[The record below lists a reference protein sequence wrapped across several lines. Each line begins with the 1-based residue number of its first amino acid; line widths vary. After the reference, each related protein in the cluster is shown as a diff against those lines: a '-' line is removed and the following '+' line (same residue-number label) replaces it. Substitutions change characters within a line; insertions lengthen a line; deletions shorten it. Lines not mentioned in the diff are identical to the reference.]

1 MSDKVRIYQ
10 LARDLGV
17 ENNELLAALD
27 DMGVEYKSVSST
39 IDAET
44 ADTVKQLLQPSE
56 APKKKPAAKDTA
68 AKDTAAKDAGA
79 KDAGAKPA
87 ETQAKAD
94 GAGAAAKGADKA
106 GAKAAP
112 KKADAAVAEL
122 PLRAPVVTV
131 MGHVDHGKT
140 SLLDA
145 IRKTH
150 VADREAGGITQHIG
164 AYQAETPSGIVTFL
178 DTPGH
183 EAFTTIRQRGANAT
197 DIAVIVVAADDSV
210 MPQTREAIAHAKA
223 ADVPIVVAI
232 NKVDLPQANPDK
244 VKQDLMQVGLVPEDY
259 GGDTIV
265 VELSAK
271 TGQGV
276 DDLLEMLSLVAE
288 VEDLR
293 ADPDAPVKGIVIES
307 VLDKRAGVLATVLVQ
322 EGTLRVADYI
332 VSGEVWAKVRR
343 LTDHTGAN
351 LAEAGPSTPVQVLGF
366 SDQPVAGTVV
376 EGVESEAEAKRITA
390 ERRQAREEASR
401 QEIGKK
407 GVTLADLFGKPKKK
421 TIHLLLR
428 ADTQGSLEA
437 IKGVL
442 EREAESTDEVEIDI
456 MLAEVGAPTE
466 SDLLLA
472 GTADASVLAF
482 GVNPPGSVVKAA
494 ERAGVPLKTYR
505 IIYDLIEDVQKMI
518 RGQIEPEYEEQTLG
532 RAEVRQVIRVPRAGN
547 IAGSYVLEGVVRRGA
562 KARVHRGGKEVYKGS
577 IAGLRRFKD
586 DVREVAA
593 GYECGISLQNYEN
606 IQEGDIIEVYELVEV
621 PVA

>member
-1 MSDKVRIYQ
+1 MSEKVRIYQ
-10 LARDLGV
+10 LAKELGVDNAELLARLDDLGV
-17 ENNELLAALD
+17 D
-27 DMGVEYKSVSST
+27 YKSVSST
-39 IDAET
+39 LDAET
-44 ADTVKQLLQPSE
+44 AETVKNLIADE
-56 APKKKPAAKDTA
+56 AASAAPAATPAKGA
-68 AKDTAAKDAGA
+68 AADGDAGA
-79 KDAGAKPA
+79 APA
-87 ETQAKAD
+87 Q
-94 GAGAAAKGADKA
+94 AAAAPQQ
-106 GAKAAP
+106 AA
-112 KKADAAVAEL
+112 AAVAEKAPPAPAAAPAKEL

-140 SLLDA
+140 SLLDR
-145 IRKTH
+145 IRQTH
-150 VADREAGGITQHIG
+150 VAEREAGGITQHIG
-164 AYQAETPSGIVTFL
+164 AYQAQTKHGVVTFL